1 MNENYMKRNFRK
13 SKLSRI
19 IYRFFYKRLGIK
31 IHPFVFPVSA
41 IFFTLFIFF
50 SLFFTE
56 QFAVVLKTVENF
68 FTRYFSGFYIL
79 SVNVFIITVLYM
91 AFSRLGDIR
100 IGGPDAKKEFSSL
113 AWMAMLFSAGMG
125 VGLVFNGAYE
135 PLFHFA
141 NPPAGEALTVQS
153 AQEAISLSFFHW
165 GFHPW
170 AIYGLVSLAI
180 AFASYNWQLPFSF
193 RSIFYSIFGR
203 SIFRSVGNYI
213 DIIAT
218 VASLFGLAA
227 SMGMG
232 VLQITS
238 GLQDIFH
245 IQVADNILYFVFI
258 ILITVIAGFS
268 VLLGIK
274 KGVKKLSEI
283 NIALAIV
290 LLVIVFVLGPSLFLG
305 NSLVQDL
312 GHYLQHLIEYS
323 TRSFVYEQENTW
335 YQSWTVMYWAWW
347 IAWSPFVG
355 MFIARISKGYSVR
368 EFLLYVMIVPSIFT
382 FLWFN
387 VFGNTAIFMELFG
400 NAQNTLVNTANSEP
414 SMVIFNLF
422 KLLPGTLILSGLA
435 LVVLIIFFVTSLDS
449 GTLVIDYITSGGFEE
464 KSTFLQKLFWLLAV
478 SFTTLGI
485 LFSGGIE
492 SIKSVVTIAGFPF
505 TVALW
510 FIAFSLI
517 KSLRR
522 EYNNEHYPDYLN
534 YNVSNDDAGE
544 S

>member
-1 MNENYMKRNFRK
+1 MSESYMRRNYRK
-13 SKLSRI
+13 HKLARI
-19 IYRFFYKRLGIK
+19 IYRFFSKKFGIK
-31 IHPFVFPVSA
+31 IHPFVFPISA
-41 IFFTLFIFF
+41 LFFTAFIVF

-56 QFAVVLKTVENF
+56 QFALVLKTVEDF
-68 FTRYFSGFYIL
+68 FTNYFSGFYIL
-79 SVNVFIITVLYM
+79 SVNVFILVVLYM

-100 IGGPDAKKEFSSL
+100 IGGPTAKKEFSSL

-135 PLFHFA
+135 PLFHYA
-141 NPPAGEALTVQS
+141 NAPAGESQTVQA
-153 AQEAISLSFFHW
+153 AQDAIALSFFHW

-180 AFASYNWQLPFSF
+180 AFFSYNWQLPFSF
-193 RSIFYSIFGR
+193 RSIFYSLFGR
-203 SIFRSVGNYI
+203 SVFRSTGNYI

-238 GLQDIFH
+238 GLQEVFH
-245 IQVADNILYFVFI
+245 VPLPDTALYFIFI
-258 ILITVIAGFS
+258 ALITVIASMS

-290 LLVIVFVLGPSLFLG
+290 LLAIVFILGPSLFLN
-305 NSLVQDL
+305 NSMVQDL
-312 GHYLQHLIEYS
+312 GYYLNNIITYS
-323 TRSFVYEQENTW
+323 TRSFVYEQGNDW
-335 YQSWTVMYWAWW
+335 YKSWTVMYWAWW

-355 MFIARISKGYSVR
+355 MFIARISKGYSIR
-368 EFLLYVMIVPSIFT
+368 EFLLYVMVVPSLFT

-387 VFGNTAIFMELFG
+387 VFGNTAINLELFG
-400 NAQNTLVNTANSEP
+400 HANNFLVNTANTEP

-422 KLLPGTLILSGLA
+422 KFLPWTLFLSILA
-435 LVVLIIFFVTSLDS
+435 LIVLIIFFVTSLDS

-464 KSTFLQKLFWLLAV
+464 KSTFQQKLFWLLAV

-485 LFSGGIE
+485 LLSGGIE

-505 TVALW
+505 TIALW
-510 FIAFSLI
+510 FVSFSLI

-534 YNVSNDDAGE
+534 YNVSNTDVE
-544 S
+544 E